1 MALIKKLSVL
11 IFLLFSTIKLE
22 AQELNA
28 QVVVN
33 ADLVNQTNQQIFQT
47 LEQSLNEF
55 INTRIWSTKPFLNR
69 ERITSSFLFTLTSYS
84 GNQFKATLQVQ
95 SQRPIFETN
104 YDSPIINYLD
114 KEVVFTYQEY
124 QPLFYNQSEFE
135 SNLVSIISFYVY
147 IILGLDADSFKPF
160 GGNPYFEQA
169 QQIVNLAQQTEIN
182 AWKPNAANRRNR
194 HELIDNLR
202 SNTFREYRATLYQY
216 HRKGLD
222 EMISNADEGKRAMM
236 EAINNLESLFNR
248 RPNAFLLQLFFDAKV
263 DEIVNIFSDGPK
275 VNLDETNS
283 TLKKIAPFFG
293 ARWKQIK
300 S

>member
-1 MALIKKLSVL
+1 MLHKLY
-11 IFLLFSTIKLE
+11 LLFFFLFCGLKFQ

-28 QVVVN
+28 QVIVN

-55 INTRIWSTKPFLNR
+55 INTRIWTTKPFLNR
-69 ERITSSFLFTLTSYS
+69 EKIACSFLFTLTSYS

-95 SQRPIFETN
+95 SQRPVFETN
-104 YDSPIINYLD
+104 YDSPILNYLD
-114 KEVVFTYQEY
+114 KEVAFNYQEF

-135 SNLVSIISFYVY
+135 SNLVSIISYYVY
-147 IILGLDADSFKPF
+147 IILGLDADSFEPF
-160 GGNPYFEQA
+160 GGTPFFEQA
-169 QQIVNLAQQTEIN
+169 QQIVNLAQQTDVA
-182 AWKPNAANRRNR
+182 AWKPNVSNRNR

-202 SNTFREYRATLYQY
+202 SNTFREYRTALYQY

-222 EMISNADEGKRAMM
+222 QMLENAVAGKKAVMK
-236 EAINNLESLFNR
+236 AINDMQPLFNR

-263 DEIVNIFSDGPK
+263 DEIVNLFSDGPQ
-275 VNLDETNS
+275 VDFDQTNA